1 MPALITLDR
10 ERGIRITTAVGAM
23 RWIDF
28 LEVYRMIVADPSLAT
43 LTRTLVDLRHASLDG
58 VTRADVQAAA
68 NLPRVPRHAATRLA
82 IVATSPFVYA
92 MSRMYELLA
101 ETIRPGEVQVFLTVD
116 AAMTWLVDS
125 SPQ

>member
-1 MPALITLDR
+1 MPALITLDQQ
-10 ERGIRITTAVGAM
+10 RGIRITTAIGAM

-28 LEVYRMIVADPSLAT
+28 LEIYRTIVADRSLAT
-43 LTRTLVDLRHASLDG
+43 LTRTLVDLRRASLDG

-92 MSRMYELLA
+92 MSRMYVLLQEA
-101 ETIRPGEVQVFLTVD
+101 IRPGEVEVFSTVD
-116 AAMTWLVDS
+116 AAMAWLVDL

>member
-1 MPALITLDR
+1 MPALITLDQQ
-10 ERGIRITTAVGAM
+10 RGIRITTAMGAM

-28 LEVYRMIVADPSLAT
+28 LEIYHTIVADRSLAT
-43 LTRTLVDLRHASLDG
+43 LTRTLVDLRRASLDG

-92 MSRMYELLA
+92 MSRMYVLLQEA
-101 ETIRPGEVQVFLTVD
+101 IRPGEVEVFSTVD
-116 AAMTWLVDS
+116 AAMAWLVDP